1 MKGGKI
7 NFLDLCREVVSSL
20 GEKEE
25 EEKRKRSEKSVG
37 EVRGGNKKGKF
48 VLRRER
54 KDAKISRNPIQ
65 TGVRQT
71 SLTFESTKRILSPPR
86 RDSFAETDGTTAQR
100 VLRGLSRK
108 DEINRSTSWETRVIS
123 DVAEDLS
130 PFFYPSKR
138 SFQFPS
144 FLLLVESQKNSIFLG
159 IGMASTP
166 THPARK

>member
-1 MKGGKI
+1 MNFFDVYFGLMKGGKI

-71 SLTFESTKRILSPPR
+71 SLTFESTKRIR
-86 RDSFAETDGTTAQR
+86 
-100 VLRGLSRK
+100 
-108 DEINRSTSWETRVIS
+108 
-123 DVAEDLS
+123 
-130 PFFYPSKR
+130 
-138 SFQFPS
+138 
-144 FLLLVESQKNSIFLG
+144 LLLVETLSPRQTVPQLKESYEVYLVK
-159 IGMASTP
+159 T
-166 THPARK
+166 R